1 MKLFKTIIYLSYPL
15 MLAVVLP
22 ILVAIMKNSENS
34 IISASF
40 ERLFFVTIGV
50 PFALAITAGYYR
62 LPFKTFFS
70 GDSLIV
76 AVYVLIDVIGVV
88 VGFKVHNSQILET
101 AILMTGGMVWFTL
114 SYVIVSMI
122 IAYSFLWVIY
132 MGALL
137 YNTPLKPRS

>member
-1 MKLFKTIIYLSYPL
+1 MKLFKTIIYASYIF
-15 MLAVVLP
+15 VVLTSPP
-22 ILVAIMKNSENS
+22 IIVGMMGNGGKSVTLE
-34 IISASF
+34 SF
-40 ERLFFVTIGV
+40 QRLLFVTSFT
-50 PFALAITAGYYR
+50 PLSLAIIAGYYK

-70 GDSLIV
+70 IEALMV
-76 AVYVLIDVIGVV
+76 VVYVLVDVISVV